1 MHIAASKPLAL
12 TREEVAP
19 EIVQKERDIAAA
31 FGLGVRLFAVDCL
44 PEVEKIS
51 RAAPG
56 ARVFCRILCDGAG
69 ADWPL
74 SRKFGCT
81 PAHAPEV
88 LEAAHRAGLTAAGIS
103 FHVGSQQRN
112 TEAWDAA
119 VATASEKMPCGSW
132 NTPKAL

>member
-1 MHIAASKPLAL
+1 MYAAS
-12 TREEVAP
+12 R
-19 EIVQKERDIAAA
+19 
-31 FGLGVRLFAVDCL
+31 LGVRLFAADGI
-44 PEVEKIS
+44 PEVETIA

-81 PAHAPEV
+81 AAHAPEV
-88 LEAAHRAGLTAAGIS
+88 LEAAHRAGLVAAGIS

-112 TEAWDAA
+112 TGAWDAA
-119 VATASEKMPCGSW
+119 VASASAIFQIMAQRGIRLSLVNLGGEIGR
-132 NTPKAL
+132 AHV